1 MVRVIRGFAPE
12 PPFITKRKDE
22 KMKDNNKT
30 NYTNVIP
37 NLFRNLKN
45 IKILKRVQ
53 DDLKNVKNLFPYF
66 PISFSLKKKL
76 RRFRIKSGMTFIKQP
91 AFTLAETLITLG
103 IIGLVAALTIP
114 CLMSAYRKKVIE
126 TKLVKFYTTMNQ
138 AIKLAEYDYDDRS
151 GWDELGKGFIQDDD
165 GNDTATPVAEA
176 WVKKYL
182 IPYIKADTK
191 IRNAYGK
198 IELYFQDGSM
208 VAISSASW
216 LYYVDAKKY
225 NPDESGNIDQNSHA
239 GKDMFIFLWGGGRS
253 KSDDRAKYVGDGVDP
268 YKYSWDGTR
277 EDLLNNKNYGCG
289 VKNVIGAFCT
299 ELIKQNDWKFPAD
312 YPKKI

>member
-1 MVRVIRGFAPE
+1 MYSNDMKEKIPKQLTATPTHTDSHVSPPLSGLLCISGREGKKEKVTTLMPE
-12 PPFITKRKDE
+12 S
-22 KMKDNNKT
+22 
-30 NYTNVIP
+30 
-37 NLFRNLKN
+37 
-45 IKILKRVQ
+45 
-53 DDLKNVKNLFPYF
+53 
-66 PISFSLKKKL
+66 PISFSPKKK
-76 RRFRIKSGMTFIKQP
+76 F

-103 IIGLVAALTIP
+103 IIGIVAALTIP
-114 CLMSAYRKKVIE
+114 SLISAYRKKVIE

-151 GWDELGKGFIQDDD
+151 GWDELGRGFIQDDE

-191 IRNAYGK
+191 MRNAYGK

-208 VAISSASW
+208 VVISSASW

-239 GKDMFIFLWGGGRS
+239 GKDMFIFLWGGGLS
-253 KSDDRAKYVGDGVDP
+253 KSDASTKYVGDGVEP

-277 EDLLNNKNYGCG
+277 EDLFNNNNYGCG
-289 VKNVIGAFCT
+289 VNNVIGAFCT